1 MFLINSTACSF
12 EVSIS
17 DAHCHVL
24 VVQSCLP
31 YLYPGTEKVS
41 LPHHL
46 PIPRRTHPSSAVSAL
61 IYVDGE
67 GEGEAGEGRKE
78 GRPLLRACVHAS
90 KLRRWSSR
98 GRNKLFA
105 EISPLHCLHLPCFFH
120 LVRPSV
126 RVRGRFTALPIWALV
141 GRCYAMSLPFPSP
154 FRPAHGDGQVHV
166 FESYEE
172 QDAKSYNPWL
182 LSIIG
187 CLITLFKSRWH

>member
-67 GEGEAGEGRKE
+67 GEAGEGRKE
-78 GRPLLRACVHAS
+78 GPCCVRAFMRPNFVDGAAEGGTNFSLKYHHCTASIFRA
-90 KLRRWSSR
+90 SSI
-98 GRNKLFA
+98 L
-105 EISPLHCLHLPCFFH
+105 S
-120 LVRPSV
+120 VRPRPRSF
-126 RVRGRFTALPIWALV
+126 RRFANLGV
-141 GRCYAMSLPFPSP
+141 GRVMLCDVPSLPF
-154 FRPAHGDGQVHV
+154 A
-166 FESYEE
+166 
-172 QDAKSYNPWL
+172 L
-182 LSIIG
+182 
-187 CLITLFKSRWH
+187 

>member
-1 MFLINSTACSF
+1 MFLINSIGVASKFQFPRLT
-12 EVSIS
+12 
-17 DAHCHVL
+17 VL
-24 VVQSCLP
+24 VAQSCLP

-46 PIPRRTHPSSAVSAL
+46 PIPRRTHPSSAVSTL

-78 GRPLLRACVHAS
+78 GPCCVRAFMRPNFVDGAAEGGTNFSLKYHHCTASIFRA
-90 KLRRWSSR
+90 SSI
-98 GRNKLFA
+98 L
-105 EISPLHCLHLPCFFH
+105 S
-120 LVRPSV
+120 VRPRPRSFRRFANLGVASV
-126 RVRGRFTALPIWALV
+126 GW
-141 GRCYAMSLPFPSP
+141 CYAMSLPFPSL

>member
-46 PIPRRTHPSSAVSAL
+46 PIPRRTHPSSAVSTL

-78 GRPLLRACVHAS
+78 GRPLPCCVRAFMRPNFVDGTAEGGTNFSLKYHHCTAS
-90 KLRRWSSR
+90 IFRASSI
-98 GRNKLFA
+98 L
-105 EISPLHCLHLPCFFH
+105 S
-120 LVRPSV
+120 VRPSAV
-126 RVRGRFTALPIWALV
+126 VSPLCQFGRRSGDV
-141 GRCYAMSLPFPSP
+141 MRCPFPSL
-154 FRPAHGDGQVHV
+154 RPLG
-166 FESYEE
+166 
-172 QDAKSYNPWL
+172 L
-182 LSIIG
+182 LMETDKYMF
-187 CLITLFKSRWH
+187 LRVTKSRMLSRTILGC